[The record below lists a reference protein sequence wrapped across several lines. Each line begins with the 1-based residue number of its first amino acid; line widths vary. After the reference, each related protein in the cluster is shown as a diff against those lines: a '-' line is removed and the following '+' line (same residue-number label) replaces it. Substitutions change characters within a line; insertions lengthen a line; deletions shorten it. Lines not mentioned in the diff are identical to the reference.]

1 MKKLIKKDYFNAIAN
16 AISEMDDVEVLAVV
30 KEQNITPE
38 MALDFIE
45 KEIALLDKKNSS
57 VSKKLTPNQ
66 EANIRIKE
74 IILEEMEPKKGY
86 TCTDMMAFEEIA
98 IMEPKVTNQRIS
110 ALVKQM
116 LDETEDASDASLPL
130 IKKVE
135 KRKSYFYK
143 KQKSF
148 KKGVGKPTPTQ

>member
-16 AISEMDDVEVLAVV
+16 AISKMGVEVLAVV
-30 KEQNITPE
+30 KEQNITTE

-45 KEIALLDKKNSS
+45 KEITLLEKKNSS
-57 VSKKLTPNQ
+57 TSKKLTPNQ

-74 IILEEMEPKKGY
+74 IILEEMEDKRGY
-86 TCTDMMAFEEIA
+86 TCTDMLEFEEIA
-98 IMEPKVTNQRIS
+98 VMEPKITNQRIS

-116 LDETEDASDASLPL
+116 LDETEDASDETKPL

-143 KQKSF
+143 K
-148 KKGVGKPTPTQ
+148 

>member
-16 AISEMDDVEVLAVV
+16 AISELDVEVLAVI
-30 KEQNITPE
+30 KDQDITPE
-38 MALDFIE
+38 MALDFIK
-45 KEIALLDKKNSS
+45 KEIALLGKKNSS
-57 VSKKLTPNQ
+57 TSKKLTPNQ

-74 IILEEMEPKKGY
+74 IILEEMEDEKGY

-98 IMEPKVTNQRIS
+98 VMEPKVTNQRIS

-116 LDETEDASDASLPL
+116 LDETEDASDESMPL

-143 KQKSF
+143 K
-148 KKGVGKPTPTQ
+148 